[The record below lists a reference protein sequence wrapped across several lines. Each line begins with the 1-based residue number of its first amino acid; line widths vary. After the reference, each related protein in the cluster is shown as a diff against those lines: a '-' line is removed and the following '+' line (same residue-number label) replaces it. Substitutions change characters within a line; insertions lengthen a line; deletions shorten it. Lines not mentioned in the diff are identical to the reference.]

1 MQKKIT
7 KRVIEKMF
15 AINVLLITLLSLCF
29 FINSSYAE
37 TIQTAKTKSKVITK
51 EEAENSKKILELK
64 SLDIENYEFYPEFNS
79 NTTTY
84 YLEIPKTQKSLD
96 INCETNVENAN
107 IKITGNKKL
116 THDENLIQISLS
128 EDGYETRIYNI
139 YALKRENDGPKL
151 SSLSIENGEI
161 TPQFNPDR
169 YYYNVKVNYS
179 GDITPIVINAL
190 SDDND
195 TTIEI
200 IGNNAENLV
209 EGDNN
214 IITILLKNSKKT
226 TIYQIN
232 ATIQKNT
239 IINLNDSNNKNNDIM
254 NEISVIINK
263 ISEICQE
270 NKLPLIIASGVVAFI
285 IIIIVLIK
293 IHKKKV
299 KENRQK
305 IKDRF

>member
-1 MQKKIT
+1 M
-7 KRVIEKMF
+7 
-15 AINVLLITLLSLCF
+15 
-29 FINSSYAE
+29 
-37 TIQTAKTKSKVITK
+37 
-51 EEAENSKKILELK
+51 
-64 SLDIENYEFYPEFNS
+64 
-79 NTTTY
+79 
-84 YLEIPKTQKSLD
+84 
-96 INCETNVENAN
+96 
-107 IKITGNKKL
+107 
-116 THDENLIQISLS
+116 
-128 EDGYETRIYNI
+128 
-139 YALKRENDGPKL
+139 
-151 SSLSIENGEI
+151 SIENGEI

-254 NEISVIINK
+254 NEVSVIINK

-285 IIIIVLIK
+285 IIIIVLIE

-299 KENRQK
+299 KTDYKTSISIIFLSQK
-305 IKDRF
+305 SIFIECVFLLKC

>member
-64 SLDIENYEFYPEFNS
+64 SLNIENYEFYPEFNS

-239 IINLNDSNNKNNDIM
+239 IINLNDSNNKNNDMM
-254 NEISVIINK
+254 NEVSVIINK

-285 IIIIVLIK
+285 IIIIVLIE

>member
-64 SLDIENYEFYPEFNS
+64 SLNIENYEFYPEFNS

-254 NEISVIINK
+254 NEVSVIINK

-285 IIIIVLIK
+285 IIIIVLIE

>member
-254 NEISVIINK
+254 NEVSVIINK

-285 IIIIVLIK
+285 IIIIVLIE

>member
-64 SLDIENYEFYPEFNS
+64 SLNIENYEFYPEFNS

-96 INCETNVENAN
+96 INCETNVEDAN

-254 NEISVIINK
+254 NEVSVIINK

-293 IHKKKV
+293 IHEKKV

>member
-64 SLDIENYEFYPEFNS
+64 SLNIENYEFYPEFNS

-190 SDDND
+190 PDDND
-195 TTIEI
+195 TTLEI

>member
-7 KRVIEKMF
+7 KRVMGKMF
-15 AINVLLITLLSLCF
+15 VINVVLITLISLSLL
-29 FINSSYAE
+29 NNSYAE
-37 TIQTAKTKSKVITK
+37 TIQTAKSKSKVITK

-64 SLDIENYEFYPEFNS
+64 SLNIENYEFYPEFNS

-96 INCETNVENAN
+96 INCESNAKDAN

-116 THDENLIQISLS
+116 THDENLIQIALS
-128 EDGYETRIYNI
+128 RSGYETRTYNI

-169 YYYNVKVNYS
+169 YYYSVKANYS
-179 GDITPIVINAL
+179 GDIKPLTINAIA
-190 SDDND
+190 DDDD

-200 IGNNAENLV
+200 IGNNTDTLV

-214 IITILLKNSKKT
+214 IITILLKNSKQT

-239 IINLNDSNNKNNDIM
+239 IVELNNNNSTGM
-254 NEISVIINK
+254 MNK
-263 ISEICQE
+263 ISETWNKIVEMCKE
-270 NKLPLIIASGVVAFI
+270 NELPLIVASGVVAFI
-285 IIIIVLIK
+285 ILIFILVK

>member
-7 KRVIEKMF
+7 KRVMGKIF
-15 AINVLLITLLSLCF
+15 AINVVLITLISLSLF
-29 FINSSYAE
+29 NNTYAE
-37 TIQTAKTKSKVITK
+37 TIQTAKTKPKVITK

-64 SLDIENYEFYPEFNS
+64 SLNIENYEFYPEFNS

-84 YLEIPKTQKSLD
+84 YLEIPKTQNSLD
-96 INCETNVENAN
+96 INCETNAEDAN

-116 THDENLIQISLS
+116 TKSENLIQIVLS
-128 EDGYETRIYNI
+128 KSGYETRTYNI

-169 YYYNVKVNYS
+169 YY
-179 GDITPIVINAL
+179 AL

-200 IGNNAENLV
+200 VGNNTDTLV

-214 IITILLKNSKKT
+214 IITILLKNSKQT

-232 ATIQKNT
+232 ATIQKST
-239 IINLNDSNNKNNDIM
+239 IINLNDNNNKSNDVM
-254 NEISVIINK
+254 NKVSVIINK
-263 ISEICQE
+263 ISEVCKE
-270 NKLPLIIASGVVAFI
+270 NKLSLVVASGIVAFI
-285 IIIIVLIK
+285 VIIIVLAK

-305 IKDRF
+305 IKNRF

>member
-64 SLDIENYEFYPEFNS
+64 SLNIENYEFYPEFNS

-190 SDDND
+190 PDDND

>member
-7 KRVIEKMF
+7 KRVMGKIF
-15 AINVLLITLLSLCF
+15 AINVVLITLISVSF
-29 FINSSYAE
+29 FNNSYAE

-64 SLDIENYEFYPEFNS
+64 SLNIENYEFYPEFNS

-96 INCETNVENAN
+96 INCE
-107 IKITGNKKL
+107 
-116 THDENLIQISLS
+116 
-128 EDGYETRIYNI
+128 
-139 YALKRENDGPKL
+139 KL

-200 IGNNAENLV
+200 VGNNTDTLV

-214 IITILLKNSKKT
+214 IITILLKNSKQT

-239 IINLNDSNNKNNDIM
+239 IINLNDNNNKSNDIM
-254 NEISVIINK
+254 NNISVIINK
-263 ISEICQE
+263 ISEVCKE
-270 NKLPLIIASGVVAFI
+270 NKLSLVVASGIVAFI
-285 IIIIVLIK
+285 IIIIVLAK

-305 IKDRF
+305 IKNRF

>member
-29 FINSSYAE
+29 FINNSYAE

-64 SLDIENYEFYPEFNS
+64 SLNIENYEFYPEFNS

-169 YYYNVKVNYS
+169 YYYNVKVSYS

-190 SDDND
+190 PDDND

-239 IINLNDSNNKNNDIM
+239 IINLKAHN
-254 NEISVIINK
+254 
-263 ISEICQE
+263 
-270 NKLPLIIASGVVAFI
+270 
-285 IIIIVLIK
+285 
-293 IHKKKV
+293 
-299 KENRQK
+299 
-305 IKDRF
+305 

>member
-7 KRVIEKMF
+7 KRVIGKIF
-15 AINVLLITLLSLCF
+15 AINVLLITLISLSF
-29 FINSSYAE
+29 FNNSYAE

-64 SLDIENYEFYPEFNS
+64 SLNIENYEFYPEFNS

>member
-64 SLDIENYEFYPEFNS
+64 SLNIENYEYYPEFNS
-79 NTTTY
+79 NTTKY

-285 IIIIVLIK
+285 IIIIVLIE

>member
-7 KRVIEKMF
+7 KRVMGKIF
-15 AINVLLITLLSLCF
+15 AINVVLITLISLSLF
-29 FINSSYAE
+29 NNTYAE
-37 TIQTAKTKSKVITK
+37 TIQTAKTKPKVITK

-64 SLDIENYEFYPEFNS
+64 SLNIENYEFYPEFNS
-79 NTTTY
+79 NTPTY
-84 YLEIPKTQKSLD
+84 YLEIPKIQKSLD
-96 INCETNVENAN
+96 IKCETNAEDAN

-116 THDENLIQISLS
+116 TQRENLIQIVLS
-128 EDGYETRIYNI
+128 KSGYETRTYNI

-161 TPQFNPDR
+161 TPQFNPER

-190 SDDND
+190 SDDKD

-200 IGNNAENLV
+200 IGNNTDTLV

-239 IINLNDSNNKNNDIM
+239 IINLKDNNNKNNDIM
-254 NEISVIINK
+254 NEVSVIINK
-263 ISEICQE
+263 ISEICKE
-270 NKLPLIIASGVVAFI
+270 NKLPLVVASGFVAFI
-285 IIIIVLIK
+285 IIIIVLAK

-305 IKDRF
+305 IKNRF

>member
-1 MQKKIT
+1 MQNKIT

-64 SLDIENYEFYPEFNS
+64 SLNIENYEFYPEFNS

-169 YYYNVKVNYS
+169 YYYNVKVSYS

-190 SDDND
+190 PDDND

-254 NEISVIINK
+254 NEVSVIINK

-285 IIIIVLIK
+285 IIIIVLIE

>member
-64 SLDIENYEFYPEFNS
+64 SLNIENYEFYPEFNS

-84 YLEIPKTQKSLD
+84 YLEIPKTQKSVD
-96 INCETNVENAN
+96 INCESNAEDTN

-116 THDENLIQISLS
+116 THDENLIQIALS
-128 EDGYETRIYNI
+128 KNGYETRTYNI

-190 SDDND
+190 PDDND

-254 NEISVIINK
+254 NEVSVIINK

-285 IIIIVLIK
+285 IIIIVLIE

>member
-7 KRVIEKMF
+7 KRVMGKIF
-15 AINVLLITLLSLCF
+15 AINVLLITLISLSFLNDSF
-29 FINSSYAE
+29 AE
-37 TIQTAKTKSKVITK
+37 TIQTAKTKPKVITK

-64 SLDIENYEFYPEFNS
+64 SLNIENYEFYPEFNS

-239 IINLNDSNNKNNDIM
+239 IINLNDSNNKNNDMM
-254 NEISVIINK
+254 NEVSVIINK

-285 IIIIVLIK
+285 IIIIVLIE

>member
-1 MQKKIT
+1 MGKI
-7 KRVIEKMF
+7 F
-15 AINVLLITLLSLCF
+15 AINVVLITLISLSF
-29 FINSSYAE
+29 FNNSYAE

-64 SLDIENYEFYPEFNS
+64 SLNIENYEFYPEFNS

-96 INCETNVENAN
+96 INCETNAEDAN

-116 THDENLIQISLS
+116 TQSENLIQIILS
-128 EDGYETRIYNI
+128 KSGYETRTYNI

-179 GDITPIVINAL
+179 GDIKPLTINAIA
-190 SDDND
+190 DDND

-200 IGNNAENLV
+200 IGNNTDTLV

-214 IITILLKNSKKT
+214 IITILLKNSKQT

-239 IINLNDSNNKNNDIM
+239 IVELNNNNSTGM
-254 NEISVIINK
+254 MNK
-263 ISEICQE
+263 ISETWNKIVEMCKE
-270 NKLPLIIASGVVAFI
+270 NELPLIVTSGVVAFI
-285 IIIIVLIK
+285 ILIFILVK

>member
-15 AINVLLITLLSLCF
+15 VINVLLITLLSLCF

-64 SLDIENYEFYPEFNS
+64 SLNIENYEFYPEFNS

-96 INCETNVENAN
+96 INCETNVEDAN

-116 THDENLIQISLS
+116 TRDENLIQISLS

-139 YALKRENDGPKL
+139 YALKRKNDGPKL

-254 NEISVIINK
+254 NEVSVIINK

-293 IHKKKV
+293 IHEKKV

>member
-64 SLDIENYEFYPEFNS
+64 SLNIENYEFYPEFNS

-285 IIIIVLIK
+285 IIIIVLIE

>member
-15 AINVLLITLLSLCF
+15 VINVLLITLLSLCF

-64 SLDIENYEFYPEFNS
+64 SLNIENYEFYPEFNS

-96 INCETNVENAN
+96 INCETNVEDAN

-116 THDENLIQISLS
+116 TRDENLIQISLS

-254 NEISVIINK
+254 NEVSVIINK

-293 IHKKKV
+293 IHEKKV

>member
-29 FINSSYAE
+29 FINNSYAE

-64 SLDIENYEFYPEFNS
+64 SLNIENYEFYPEFNS

>member
-64 SLDIENYEFYPEFNS
+64 SLNIENYEFYPEFNS

-254 NEISVIINK
+254 NEVSVIINK

>member
-64 SLDIENYEFYPEFNS
+64 SLNIENYEFYPEFNS

-169 YYYNVKVNYS
+169 YY
-179 GDITPIVINAL
+179 
-190 SDDND
+190 
-195 TTIEI
+195 
-200 IGNNAENLV
+200 
-209 EGDNN
+209 
-214 IITILLKNSKKT
+214 
-226 TIYQIN
+226 
-232 ATIQKNT
+232 
-239 IINLNDSNNKNNDIM
+239 
-254 NEISVIINK
+254 
-263 ISEICQE
+263 
-270 NKLPLIIASGVVAFI
+270 
-285 IIIIVLIK
+285 
-293 IHKKKV
+293 
-299 KENRQK
+299 
-305 IKDRF
+305 

>member
-64 SLDIENYEFYPEFNS
+64 SLNIENYEFYPEFNS

>member
-15 AINVLLITLLSLCF
+15 VINVLLITLLSLCF

-64 SLDIENYEFYPEFNS
+64 SLNIENYEFYPEFNS

-96 INCETNVENAN
+96 INCETNVEDAN

-116 THDENLIQISLS
+116 TRDENLIQISLS

-139 YALKRENDGPKL
+139 YALKRKNDGPKL

-254 NEISVIINK
+254 NEVSVIINK

-293 IHKKKV
+293 IHEKKV
-299 KENRQK
+299 KEKRKK